1 MTGGLDLPRLRDQ
14 LAEDLADD
22 LATGLRP
29 PVVSDDLP
37 ADRHLDRESS
47 WLQFNERVLE
57 LAEDASVPLLERV
70 RFLAIFA
77 GNLDEYFMVRVAGLQ
92 RRVAAGLD
100 ALAAGGRT
108 ATQHLALVA
117 DRVHDLAP
125 RHSRAFETVL
135 PLLAAEGIEIVHWGQ
150 LSDNE
155 IAAMATEFAERLYP
169 ILTPLAVDP
178 AHPFPYISSLS
189 LNLAVLVRDPARG
202 TEHFARVKVP
212 DGVPRFVPLGGQRF
226 IPLEDVIDAHLAQLF
241 PGMKVIESSTFRVT
255 RNQDV
260 VLDED
265 ETENLLAALE
275 RELQQRRFGRP
286 VRLELEDTASPHV
299 RELLLRELAV
309 DDESV
314 YVVPGPLDLRGLFAI
329 ADVDRAELKYPLFIA
344 ATPERLLD
352 EDGAVGDFFATL
364 RGGDLIVHHPYDSF
378 RATVQAFVAQAAAD
392 PNVLAIKATLYRT
405 SGDSPIVEALIDAAE
420 AGKQVLVV
428 IEIKARFDE
437 QANIQWART
446 LERAGCHVVYGMV
459 GLKTHSKLCLVV
471 RRESDGSL
479 RRYAHVGTGNYN
491 PKTARIYE
499 DVGLFTAAEDVG
511 NDLTQLFNH
520 LSGYTRPSGFTTMLV
535 APDTLRPSLVAMI
548 ENEADHALAG
558 HAAGITMKM
567 NSLVDEEIVDALYRA
582 SRAGVPIELIIR
594 GICSLRPGVVGLSET
609 VRVRSILG
617 RFLEHSRIF
626 RFVNGGLPEM
636 LIGSA
641 DLMHRN
647 LDRRVEAV
655 VRVRDVEAR
664 RRLDRVLDLS
674 LSDNV
679 AAWVLGPDGEWVRR
693 TGTDESPLVD
703 LQNELIATTR
713 RSRTVLPSGRA
724 HEGDRVEVPSAP
736 SVPAARAR
744 RWWFAGRNGDGR

>member
-22 LATGLRP
+22 LETGQRP
-29 PVVSDDLP
+29 PSPSDDLP
-37 ADRHLDRESS
+37 EGRHLDREKS
-47 WLQFNERVLE
+47 WLQFNERVLA

-100 ALAAGGRT
+100 ALAAGGPT
-108 ATQHLALVA
+108 ASQHLELVA
-117 DRVHDLAP
+117 ARAHALAP
-125 RHSRAFETVL
+125 RHANLYAALRSE
-135 PLLAAEGIEIVHWGQ
+135 LAAHFIEILQWHD
-150 LSDNE
+150 LSE
-155 IAAMATEFAERLYP
+155 GERARMQAEFDDRIYP

-189 LNLAVLVRDPARG
+189 LNLAVLVRDPRHG

-212 DGVPRFVPLGGQRF
+212 DGVPRFVPLAASRF
-226 IPLEDVIDAHLAQLF
+226 VPLEDVISAHLAQLF
-241 PGMKVIESSTFRVT
+241 PGMEVLEASTFRVT

-265 ETENLLAALE
+265 EAENLLAALE
-275 RELQQRRFGRP
+275 RELQRRRFGRP
-286 VRLELEDTASPHV
+286 VRLELSDRTSDRV
-299 RELLLRELAV
+299 RELLVRELGV

-314 YVVPGPLDLRGLFAI
+314 YVLPGPLDLRGLFAI
-329 ADVDRAELKYPLFIA
+329 ADLDRPELRYRPFLA
-344 ATPERLLD
+344 ATPGQLLD
-352 EDGAVGDFFATL
+352 DEGAVGDFFAAL
-364 RGGDLIVHHPYDSF
+364 QDGDVLVHHPYDSF
-378 RATVQAFVAQAAAD
+378 RTTVQAFIAQAATD
-392 PNVLAIKATLYRT
+392 PDVVAIKATLYRT

-471 RRESDGSL
+471 RREADGSL
-479 RRYAHVGTGNYN
+479 RRYSHIGTGNYN

-499 DVGLFTAAEDVG
+499 DVGLFTAADDVG
-511 NDLTQLFNH
+511 HDLTQLFNH
-520 LSGYTRPSGFTTMLV
+520 LSGYTRPSAFSTMLV
-535 APDTLRPSLVAMI
+535 APDSLRPTLVEMI
-548 ENEADHALAG
+548 GREAAHAEAG
-558 HAAGITMKM
+558 RPAGITMKM

-582 SRAGVPIELIIR
+582 SRAGVRIDLVVR
-594 GICSLRPGVVGLSET
+594 GICSLVPGVPGLSET
-609 VRVRSILG
+609 VTVRSILG

-626 RFVNGGLPEM
+626 HFTNAGDAEW

-641 DLMHRN
+641 DMMHRN

-655 VRVRDVEAR
+655 VRVRDETAR
-664 RRLDRVLDLS
+664 RLLDSLMRLVTSPDA
-674 LSDNV
+674 
-679 AAWVLGPDGEWVRR
+679 AAWELDSDGEWSRR
-693 TGTDESPLVD
+693 EVTAGLPLVD
-703 LQNELIATTR
+703 VQEALIAMR
-713 RSRTVLPSGRA
+713 REPPPVGRA
-724 HEGDRVEVPSAP
+724 HEGVRVEVPGASA
-736 SVPAARAR
+736 VRRARAR
-744 RWWFAGRNGDGR
+744 RWWFAGRDGERA